1 MAKPGRAGRAEPLP
15 RARPYAE
22 TVSPVKV
29 LRTIVRAGRV
39 ILKRAALIAGAIN
52 SAPLKPA
59 SFRSFLAG
67 TRKEHTAPSKEI
79 LHLNFSPQ
87 PLWNVE
93 RISVDKFRR
102 KNPSTP
108 PVENIQSFHIWLW
121 IKIRCAPKQKGTYPH
136 NFALRLLLLPKLIYT
151 DIYSN
156 LLTRKETD
164 YALYL

>member
-1 MAKPGRAGRAEPLP
+1 MLGNTQQVHVERSEDPLP
-15 RARPYAE
+15 AE
-22 TVSPVKV
+22 RGERSPRYPLNSDQPSMLPVKV
-29 LRTIVRAGRV
+29 LRTIIRARRV
-39 ILKRAALIAGAIN
+39 ILKRAAFCAGAQN

-93 RISVDKFRR
+93 RISVEKPRR

-108 PVENIQSFHIWLW
+108 PVEKLENIHIGLW
-121 IKIRCAPKQKGTYPH
+121 RKKRCGPKQKGTYPH
-136 NFALRLLLLPKLIYT
+136 NFPLRLLLLPKLIY
-151 DIYSN
+151 
-156 LLTRKETD
+156 R
-164 YALYL
+164 